1 MLDAYIYNRD
11 QLCFNKAIKDVRG
24 VFMKFCDNCAARV
37 SDDAVFC
44 ANCGMSL
51 TSDSAPSQNNTQGA
65 PQSSASPA
73 ENTSYNTYGDYYQ
86 QPYIPTDPFDHTHE
100 FSPEEISEN
109 KVFAA
114 CVYILGVMGIIIGLL
129 AANSSKYV
137 RFHVRQALKINL
149 LAMVSMILGLVF
161 FWLIIPIIAASV
173 FVIILFVVM
182 IIGFIDAWKGRA
194 KELPIIRNFLK

>member
-1 MLDAYIYNRD
+1 
-11 QLCFNKAIKDVRG
+11 
-24 VFMKFCDNCAARV
+24 MKFCDNCAARV

-114 CVYILGVMGIIIGLL
+114 CVYILGVMGLIIGLL
-129 AANSSKYV
+129 AANSS
-137 RFHVRQALKINL
+137 
-149 LAMVSMILGLVF
+149 
-161 FWLIIPIIAASV
+161 
-173 FVIILFVVM
+173 
-182 IIGFIDAWKGRA
+182 
-194 KELPIIRNFLK
+194 